1 MENSGLSLAIA
12 YTMTCSQAM
21 LGRVALMPEYLESWL
36 PRDLRMEQV
45 FPDPPKVE
53 SVLIFYR
60 ERSSPLEQQF
70 FDFIKQQYEQ

>member
-1 MENSGLSLAIA
+1 
-12 YTMTCSQAM
+12 M

-53 SVLIFYR
+53 SVLIFCR

-70 FDFIKQQYEQ
+70 FDFIKQQYEP